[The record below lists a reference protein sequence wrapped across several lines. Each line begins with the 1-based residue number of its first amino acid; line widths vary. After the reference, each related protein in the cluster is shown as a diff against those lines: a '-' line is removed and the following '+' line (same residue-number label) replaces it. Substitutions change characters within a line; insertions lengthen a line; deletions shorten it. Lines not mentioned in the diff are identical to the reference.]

1 MARGGKK
8 ILSSVESAASG
19 AGDAGKGLN
28 SSKNAK
34 NFLIGAG
41 GLGAT
46 AGLITVSILS
56 TVQNITGAALGA
68 QALDN
73 VLAFLS
79 DPMTLL
85 VVGGVVVVVVVGV
98 PGTGSSSK
106 S

>member
-8 ILSSVESAASG
+8 IASSVEGAVDASK
-19 AGDAGKGLN
+19 DLGKGLN

-46 AGLITVSILS
+46 AGLIAVSVLS

-68 QALDN
+68 KALDD

-85 VVGGVVVVVVVGV
+85 VVGGVVVVVVVG
-98 PGTGSSSK
+98 PGMGSSSK

>member
-19 AGDAGKGLN
+19 AADAGKGLN
-28 SSKNAK
+28 TSKNAK

-68 QALDN
+68 KALDD

-85 VVGGVVVVVVVGV
+85 VVGGVVVVVVVG
-98 PGTGSSSK
+98 PGMASSSK